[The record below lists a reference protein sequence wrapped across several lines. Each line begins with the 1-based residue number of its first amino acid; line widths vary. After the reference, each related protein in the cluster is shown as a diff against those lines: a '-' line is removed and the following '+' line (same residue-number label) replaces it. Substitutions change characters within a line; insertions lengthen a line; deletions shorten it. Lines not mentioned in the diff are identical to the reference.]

1 MKAGDR
7 ENCRCLG
14 DAQKGGGDPQA
25 SIAGVIHPENGSWLV
40 VARDALD
47 RETLKYFVSNVSA
60 GVLLGQLITKPDQR
74 RIPLDR
80 RVTED
85 CCHK

>member
-1 MKAGDR
+1 MPWRCSKRRRRSASVNRRGDTPG
-7 ENCRCLG
+7 EW
-14 DAQKGGGDPQA
+14 
-25 SIAGVIHPENGSWLV
+25 SWLV